1 MVFVPVVPPPRPPSG
16 RALDLGRRL
25 KTEVERFEKEYPG
38 TSREDL
44 RAAANLAIGEES
56 PTIPARRR
64 VAAILAGM
72 MGALVAL
79 GVAMKGAAGQGAAPW
94 PIMAMIVAV
103 MIAGLAAVAVR
114 RSRQE

>member
-25 KTEVERFEKEYPG
+25 KAEVERFEKEYPG

-44 RAAANLAIGEES
+44 RAAANLAIGEDS
-56 PTIPARRR
+56 STVPARRR
-64 VAAILAGM
+64 VAAILMGM

-79 GVAMKGAAGQGAAPW
+79 GVAMTGASKQGAAPW

-103 MIAGLAAVAVR
+103 IIVGLLAVAVR